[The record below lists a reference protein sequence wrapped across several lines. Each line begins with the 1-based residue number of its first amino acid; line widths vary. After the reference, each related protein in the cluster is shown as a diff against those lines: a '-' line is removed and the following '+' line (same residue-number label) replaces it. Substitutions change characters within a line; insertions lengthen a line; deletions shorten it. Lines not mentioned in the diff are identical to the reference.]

1 MKILVV
7 FTGGTIGSSISDGYA
22 VPDSDKK
29 YKLIDMYEKS
39 AKENRTYQT
48 KEKIEFDMESPY
60 QELSEN
66 NTGKQIFTL
75 ASYLNEK
82 TGKDCGYDGI
92 IITHGTDTLRQ
103 RHLATCLGMWIYLL

>member
-1 MKILVV
+1 MEAV
-7 FTGGTIGSSISDGYA
+7 FPMDMLFLTAIKNI
-22 VPDSDKK
+22 
-29 YKLIDMYEKS
+29 KLIDMYEKS

-92 IITHGTDTLRQ
+92 IITHGTDTLQ
-103 RHLATCLGMWIYLL
+103 YTAAALGYMFGDADIPIVIGVIKLCS